1 MPELFYSS
9 TLEMSL
15 TPLSGVSAGLS
26 WGDVL
31 SNRIAIIAVLILLV
45 LEIQDIIRV
54 FPALL
59 RCVPLWKGNLELEH
73 RVSQARTRNTVSL
86 VMGLLFCIV
95 ADRYSLCN
103 PSFRAVAG
111 PGWQLA
117 VTAGLFGG
125 TALLRRLFYLVS
137 PFRSKTSEFACTV
150 RHTLYNYFILFVAL
164 ALLVCVALG
173 AVRASEGTVRIT
185 LYVAAGLVYF
195 LHLLRTGQ
203 ILRSRYGL
211 FATFLYLCALEILPI
226 GILILTCTR

>member
-54 FPALL
+54 FPSLL

-73 RVSQARTRNTVSL
+73 SVSQARTRNTVSL

-117 VTAGLFGG
+117 VTAGLLAG

-150 RHTLYNYFILFVAL
+150 RHTFYNYFILFAAL

-173 AVRASEGTVRIT
+173 AVRASDGAVRIT

-195 LHLLRTGQ
+195 LQLVRTGQ

>member
-15 TPLSGVSAGLS
+15 SPLSGVSAGLS

-31 SNRIAIIAVLILLV
+31 SNRIAMIAVLILLV

-73 RVSQARTRNTVSL
+73 SVSQARTRNTVSL

-117 VTAGLFGG
+117 VTAGLLLG

-150 RHTLYNYFILFVAL
+150 RHTFYNYFILFATL

-173 AVRASEGTVRIT
+173 AARASDGAVRIT

-195 LHLLRTGQ
+195 LQLLRTGQ

>member
-73 RVSQARTRNTVSL
+73 SVSQARTRNTVSL

-117 VTAGLFGG
+117 VTAGLLAG

-150 RHTLYNYFILFVAL
+150 RHTFYNYFILFAAL

-173 AVRASEGTVRIT
+173 AVRASDGTVRIT

-195 LHLLRTGQ
+195 LQLVRTGQ